1 VQCWRTELYGEGL
14 NQWKIVKSEQS
25 EDINDIISDALFNL
39 LNCLRRWLLIIHY
52 DYWYYCTGVL
62 EMVYCPLPSDV

>member
-39 LNCLRRWLLIIHY
+39 LNCLRR
-52 DYWYYCTGVL
+52 
-62 EMVYCPLPSDV
+62 